1 MNAVKLSWSAVA
13 ALVIASVVTLAAFG
27 WPFLAATSGVGEGA
41 SHSTD
46 APWIFVLVLPL
57 LAMIVLAEVNAG
69 GIDAKAIALLGML
82 ASIGG
87 ALRALSPG
95 AAGLEPSFAVIM
107 LGGRV
112 FGRGFGFVQGAL
124 TLFVGALL
132 TGGVGPWLPFQMIAA
147 GWVGFLSG
155 ALPKRLT
162 GRSEVVVLALLG
174 FVLGVAYGALM
185 NLWFWPFGGYGAGLS
200 YDAAGGPGGERG
212 ELLQVLPGD
221 LGAVGRQ
228 SWRVHVP
235 AVVADR
241 SAAAA
246 RAQTRV
252 QARGVR
258 GPCDVSTRSQR
269 DPLNPRVREM
279 KTLVIGGA
287 RSGKSAAAESA
298 LADAS
303 DVTYVATG
311 YPADHDAEWA
321 ARVARH
327 LAHRPA
333 SWTTVETLD
342 LAGVLAEPGGP
353 VLVDCLTLWLTRIL
367 DRADAWESGAS
378 IEPDTSAL
386 VAALRRQRPARW

>member
-1 MNAVKLSWSAVA
+1 MNGTVNAVKLSWSAVA

-27 WPFLAATSGVGEGA
+27 WPFVAATSGVGEGS

-200 YDAAGGPGGERG
+200 FDAAVGPAANAESYFRYYLATSVLWDVSRGVCTFLLLLLIGRPLLRALKRVSRLAAFEVPVTFRPGRTRAQQGSRNEDAGDRWRPVGQVRRRRGGAGGRLRRHVRRDGLPRRPRRRMGGQGRAPSGPPAAFVDHRRDPRPGRACS
-212 ELLQVLPGD
+212 PS
-221 LGAVGRQ
+221 R
-228 SWRVHVP
+228 
-235 AVVADR
+235 
-241 SAAAA
+241 AA
-246 RAQTRV
+246 R
-252 QARGVR
+252 
-258 GPCDVSTRSQR
+258 CWST
-269 DPLNPRVREM
+269 
-279 KTLVIGGA
+279 A
-287 RSGKSAAAESA
+287 
-298 LADAS
+298 
-303 DVTYVATG
+303 
-311 YPADHDAEWA
+311 
-321 ARVARH
+321 
-327 LAHRPA
+327 
-333 SWTTVETLD
+333 
-342 LAGVLAEPGGP
+342 
-353 VLVDCLTLWLTRIL
+353 
-367 DRADAWESGAS
+367 
-378 IEPDTSAL
+378 
-386 VAALRRQRPARW
+386 